1 MKYFRFPKFRHLKNQ
16 LLFQNALSIS
26 LIIGLTAVFTY
37 NIAIKIQ
44 VNEAIRYNTVMVTQ
58 ISKSIDDM
66 VESFNDVMD
75 GVTFNNEI
83 QRLLQIKYDTG
94 KEMHLLNKYLASQV
108 VDETVMFN
116 EVDLINL
123 YDTENLRVNLRRSV
137 NNKDFKFF
145 NELRPDMYDS
155 SGRVTWRVENSVIT
169 ANRQIYGIHS
179 YKMNEIGYLTMSMK
193 TSYLEDRIQ
202 KYDPTEERHIIIL
215 DQENNVVLTNAED
228 SGNDAFTSWASDLD
242 YNSIDSESSFVD
254 IPGDGRMIVNNYQSE
269 LTGWKIISLVSLNE
283 ISAGPVLIG
292 RTIFLIGFVAIVI
305 GIVVIWISTHYIVKP
320 LNQLRLVMDEVE
332 KDNFHVQVQIN
343 RKDELGRVGDSF
355 NKMMNKINNLISDIY
370 QKDINEKE
378 AQLRALRAQ
387 INPHFLYNTL
397 DAINW
402 MAQFDKTD
410 EVSKMTIALSRL
422 LKSSI
427 SNNKEF
433 IRLEEEAKYIDD
445 YMTIQKIRFQ
455 DKIHYSMQIDE
466 AAKNCLVPKLILQPI
481 VENAMI
487 HGLEKKLEN
496 GYLLIKGYVKNDLLH
511 IQIIDN
517 GVGMDE
523 RTMSALLKGVYVNR
537 DENKGTGNGIL
548 NVQNRIKLLFGREYG
563 LKIDSNENVGSV
575 FEMTLPVHREGYK
588 NV

>member
-137 NNKDFKFF
+137 NNKDFNFF
-145 NELRPDMYDS
+145 NELRPNMYDS
-155 SGRVTWRVENSVIT
+155 SGRVTWKVENSVIT
-169 ANRQIYGIHS
+169 ANRLIYGIHS
-179 YKMNEIGYLTMSMK
+179 YKMDEIGYLTMSMK

-215 DQENNVVLTNAED
+215 DQEGNVVLTNAED

-496 GYLLIKGYVKNDLLH
+496 GYLLIKGYLKNDLLH

>member
-44 VNEAIRYNTVMVTQ
+44 VNEAIRYNTIMVTQ

-83 QRLLQIKYDTG
+83 QRLLQIQYDTG

-155 SGRVTWRVENSVIT
+155 SGRVTWKVENSVIT
-169 ANRQIYGIHS
+169 ANRLIYGIHS

-215 DQENNVVLTNAED
+215 DQENHVVLTNAED

-242 YNSIDSESSFVD
+242 YKSIDSESFVD

-283 ISAGPVLIG
+283 ISEGPALIG
-292 RTIFLIGFVAIVI
+292 RTIFLIGLVAIII

-332 KDNFHVQVQIN
+332 KDNFHVQVQID

-422 LKSSI
+422 LKTSI
-427 SNNKEF
+427 SNNKEY

-466 AAKNCLVPKLILQPI
+466 AANKCLVPKLILQPI

-523 RTMSALLKGVYVNR
+523 RTMSSLLKGVYVNR

-575 FEMTLPVHREGYK
+575 FELTLPVHREGYK

>member
-137 NNKDFKFF
+137 NNKDFNFF
-145 NELRPDMYDS
+145 NELRPNMYDS
-155 SGRVTWRVENSVIT
+155 SGRVTWKVENSVIT
-169 ANRQIYGIHS
+169 ANRLIYGIHS

-242 YNSIDSESSFVD
+242 YNSIDSESFVD

>member
-137 NNKDFKFF
+137 NNKDFNFF
-145 NELRPDMYDS
+145 NELRPNMYDS
-155 SGRVTWRVENSVIT
+155 SGRVTWKVENSVIT
-169 ANRQIYGIHS
+169 ANRLIYGIHS
-179 YKMNEIGYLTMSMK
+179 YKMDEIGYLTMSMK

-215 DQENNVVLTNAED
+215 DQEGNVVLTNAED

>member
-137 NNKDFKFF
+137 NNKDFNFF
-145 NELRPDMYDS
+145 NELRPNMYDS

-169 ANRQIYGIHS
+169 ANRLIYGIHS
-179 YKMNEIGYLTMSMK
+179 YKMDEIGYLTMSMK

-242 YNSIDSESSFVD
+242 YNSIDSESFVD

-563 LKIDSNENVGSV
+563 LNIDSNENVGSV
-575 FEMTLPVHREGYK
+575 FELTLPVHREGYK

>member
-137 NNKDFKFF
+137 NNKDFNFF
-145 NELRPDMYDS
+145 NELRPNMYDS
-155 SGRVTWRVENSVIT
+155 SGRVTWKVENSVIT
-169 ANRQIYGIHS
+169 ANRLIYGIHS

-193 TSYLEDRIQ
+193 TSYLEDRIL

-242 YNSIDSESSFVD
+242 YNSIDSESFVD

-433 IRLEEEAKYIDD
+433 IRLEEEAIYIDD

-563 LKIDSNENVGSV
+563 LNIDSNENVGSV
-575 FEMTLPVHREGYK
+575 FELTLPVHREGYK

>member
-1 MKYFRFPKFRHLKNQ
+1 MKYLRFPKFRHLKNQ

-169 ANRQIYGIHS
+169 ANRLIYGIHS

-242 YNSIDSESSFVD
+242 YNSIDSESFVD

>member
-44 VNEAIRYNTVMVTQ
+44 VNEAIRYNTIMVTQ

-83 QRLLQIKYDTG
+83 QRLLQIQYDTG

-169 ANRQIYGIHS
+169 ANRLIYGIHS

-242 YNSIDSESSFVD
+242 YNSIDSESFVD

-332 KDNFHVQVQIN
+332 KDNFHVQVQID
-343 RKDELGRVGDSF
+343 RKDELGRAGDSF

-422 LKSSI
+422 LKTSI

-466 AAKNCLVPKLILQPI
+466 AAKKCLVPKLILQPI

-523 RTMSALLKGVYVNR
+523 RTMSSLLKGVYVNR

-575 FEMTLPVHREGYK
+575 FELTLPVHREGYK

>member
-1 MKYFRFPKFRHLKNQ
+1 MNYFRFPKFRHLKNQ

-83 QRLLQIKYDTG
+83 QRLLQIQYDTG

-155 SGRVTWRVENSVIT
+155 SGRVTWKVENSVIT
-169 ANRQIYGIHS
+169 ANRLIYGIHS

-193 TSYLEDRIQ
+193 PSYLEDRIQ

-228 SGNDAFTSWASDLD
+228 SGNDAFTLWASNLD
-242 YNSIDSESSFVD
+242 YNSIDSESFVD

-575 FEMTLPVHREGYK
+575 FELTLPVHREGYK

>member
-137 NNKDFKFF
+137 NNKDFNFF
-145 NELRPDMYDS
+145 NELRPNMYDS
-155 SGRVTWRVENSVIT
+155 SGRVTWKVENSVIT
-169 ANRQIYGIHS
+169 ANRLIYGIHS
-179 YKMNEIGYLTMSMK
+179 YKMDEIGYLTMSMK

-215 DQENNVVLTNAED
+215 DQEGNVVLTNAED

-466 AAKNCLVPKLILQPI
+466 AAKKCLVPKLILQPI

-496 GYLLIKGYVKNDLLH
+496 GYLLIKGYLKNDLLH